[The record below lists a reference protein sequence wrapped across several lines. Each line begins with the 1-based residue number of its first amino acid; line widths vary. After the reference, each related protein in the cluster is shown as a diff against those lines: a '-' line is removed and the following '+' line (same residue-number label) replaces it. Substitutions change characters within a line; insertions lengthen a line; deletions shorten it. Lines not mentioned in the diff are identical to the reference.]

1 MYRAAP
7 SSLFRRQVKRLRR
20 SGRHDIERLEQVI
33 HALASQEIVTQIYR
47 DHPLHGK
54 LEGYREC
61 HIAPDW
67 LLIYRIH
74 HAFCLV
80 ELVSTGNHRELFGG

>member
-7 SSLFRRQVKRLRR
+7 SSLFRRQAKRLRR
-20 SGRHDIERLEQVI
+20 SGRHDMERLEHVI
-33 HALASQEIVTQIYR
+33 HALASQEILSPLYR
-47 DHPLHGK
+47 DHALHGR

-67 LLIYRIH
+67 LLIYRVH
-74 HAFCLV
+74 HALRLV